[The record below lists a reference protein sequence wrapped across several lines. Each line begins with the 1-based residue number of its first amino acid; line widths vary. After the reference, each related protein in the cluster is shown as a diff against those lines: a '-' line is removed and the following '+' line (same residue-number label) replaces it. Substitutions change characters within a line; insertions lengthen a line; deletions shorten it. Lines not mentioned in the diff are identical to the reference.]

1 MWLQQQEH
9 NCQDADERH
18 AYGDQLSTSNHLQ
31 HAAIAGG
38 WMGGWQ
44 AVGECLPPFIHS
56 SLPATT
62 EESCRDSR
70 LGLIWKK
77 ESD

>member
-1 MWLQQQEH
+1 MSDMPMVASCLPQT
-9 NCQDADERH
+9 
-18 AYGDQLSTSNHLQ
+18 TSNMQQL
-31 HAAIAGG
+31 
-38 WMGGWQ
+38 WVGGWQ

-56 SLPATT
+56 FLPATT
-62 EESCRDSR
+62 KESCRDSR